1 MGVSV
6 EGGKG
11 RGKSMNADLNLVPF
25 IDFLSCLLAF
35 LMITAVWS
43 EIAALDQEQAVS
55 SNAPPVETTEQPP
68 PMLVV
73 HVSKDKV
80 RATRDEKSTENP
92 PLQVAKPL
100 RETRKKDDKSEP
112 EHITKLRE
120 FLEKDRAAFVVGK
133 EGTQKGDTITIYT
146 EDGVPYADMMEVLD
160 LSRVVGCDKK
170 QFAEAPKSCGYQKTA
185 MAGGAPAAAVPV
197 PVPGGG

>member
-1 MGVSV
+1 
-6 EGGKG
+6 
-11 RGKSMNADLNLVPF
+11 
-25 IDFLSCLLAF
+25 
-35 LMITAVWS
+35 VWS

-73 HVSKDKV
+73 QISKDKI

-100 RETRKKDDKSEP
+100 RESRKKDDKSEP
-112 EHITKLRE
+112 EHITKLRK
-120 FLEKDRAAFVVGK
+120 FLDSDYSGYVAGK
-133 EGTQKGDTITIYT
+133 EGTQRGDTITIYT

-160 LSRVVGCDKK
+160 LSRVAACDARLEGLSAAEKDLRKK
-170 QFAEAPKSCGYQKTA
+170 KLASDPKSCGYQKTA
-185 MAGGAPAAAVPV
+185 MAGGAPSAAAPAT
-197 PVPGGG
+197 PAPGGG

>member
-43 EIAALDQEQAVS
+43 EIAALEQEQAVS
-55 SNAPPVETTEQPP
+55 NNNTPP
-68 PMLVV
+68 PETQEEPVPPLVV
-73 HVSKDKV
+73 HISKDRV
-80 RATRDEKSTENP
+80 RAE
-92 PLQVAKPL
+92 
-100 RETRKKDDKSEP
+100 RKKDDPANPPLEVAKVPFESRPAKAEDAP
-112 EHITKLRE
+112 EAEHIAKLRE
-120 FLEKDRAAFVVGK
+120 WLEKDRLAYAK
-133 EGTQKGDTITIYT
+133 EELVTIYT

-160 LSRVVGCDKK
+160 LTRVIGCDKK
-170 QFAEAPKSCGYQKTA
+170 KLATEPKACGYQKTA
-185 MAGGAPAAAVPV
+185 MAGGPASSATPAPS
-197 PVPGGG
+197 GGG

>member
-43 EIAALDQEQAVS
+43 EIAALEQEQAVS
-55 SNAPPVETTEQPP
+55 NNAPPPETDEKPA

-73 HVSKDKV
+73 HISKDRV
-80 RATRDEKSTENP
+80 RATRDEKDTNNP
-92 PLQVAKPL
+92 PFASSKPL
-100 RETRKKDDKSEP
+100 REARDPKDKAIP
-112 EHITKLRE
+112 EHMVKLRE
-120 FLEKDRAAFVVGK
+120 WLERDRAAYPKEDVV
-133 EGTQKGDTITIYT
+133 TVYT
-146 EDGVPYADMMEVLD
+146 EDGVPYADMIEVLD
-160 LSRVVGCDKK
+160 LTRTIGCDAKK
-170 QFAEAPKSCGYQKTA
+170 LAETPKLCGYPKSA
-185 MAGGAPAAAVPV
+185 MAGGAPAAAAPT
-197 PVPGGG
+197 PAGGG